1 MFEKILDLIFPD
13 TCFYCGKLG
22 KIICNDCLKKIN
34 IPYLFKKLNN
44 EDFDYV
50 FCGSYYKNEIRN
62 MIHSFKF
69 HKKAY
74 LYKYFIKL
82 CLRDKKIYEF
92 LRKFDC
98 ITYVPMHY
106 KKQIKRGY
114 NQSELLAKELGKR
127 LDLPVLKCLEK
138 IKENKVQ
145 SLLSEKERVQN
156 VKGVYKICGSIDIKG
171 KNIILVDDI
180 LTTGSTAKSCS
191 KILKTCK
198 PKTIC
203 VFSIAK
209 T

>member
-13 TCFYCGKLG
+13 TCFYCGKIG
-22 KIICNDCLKKIN
+22 KIICNDCWKKIN

-44 EDFDYV
+44 EYFDYI

-62 MIHSFKF
+62 MIHNFKF

-127 LDLPVLKCLEK
+127 LDLPVL
-138 IKENKVQ
+138 
-145 SLLSEKERVQN
+145 
-156 VKGVYKICGSIDIKG
+156 
-171 KNIILVDDI
+171 
-180 LTTGSTAKSCS
+180 
-191 KILKTCK
+191 
-198 PKTIC
+198 
-203 VFSIAK
+203 
-209 T
+209 